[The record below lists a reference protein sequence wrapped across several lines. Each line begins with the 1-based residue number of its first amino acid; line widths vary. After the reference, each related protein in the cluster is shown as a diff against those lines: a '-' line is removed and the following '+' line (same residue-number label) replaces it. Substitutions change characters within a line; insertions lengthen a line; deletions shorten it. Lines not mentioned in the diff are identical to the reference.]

1 MIAISTLPPKRKNAR
16 KQTQVEYL
24 RQPSDDTLARNRMIE
39 EHLPLVRNIAAS
51 LSSQTSPN
59 VDYED
64 LVSIG
69 VFGLMDAIDNYDP
82 ERNVKFSSYCKPR
95 IRGAM
100 IDELR
105 QLDWVPR
112 LTRQRTKMLRRA
124 EQNLKSRLDRQP
136 RKEELAAEL
145 DMNMHQF
152 DRLSRDA
159 DPANMVSLDSMFD
172 GDDER
177 TANGIFRDERSQD
190 PADASEEN
198 DMRKF
203 LTRSLTNVQR
213 WVVVLYYY
221 EQQSMRQIGNILGL
235 SEGRVSQIHSQV
247 IEQLR
252 RRLNRSQRQF
262 EYTSKPETPACE
274 PIRA

>member
-1 MIAISTLPPKRKNAR
+1 MIAIKTLPPRQRSVR
-16 KQTQVEYL
+16 KQTRIENL
-24 RQPSDDTLARNRMIE
+24 RQPSDHTTARNRMIE
-39 EHLPLVRNIAAS
+39 KHLPLVRNIAAG

-69 VFGLMDAIDNYDP
+69 IFGLIDAIDNYDP

-112 LTRQRTKMLRRA
+112 LTRQRSKMLRRA
-124 EQNLKSRLDRQP
+124 EQNLKSRLDRRP

-145 DMNMHQF
+145 GMNMHQF
-152 DRLSRDA
+152 DMLSRDA
-159 DPANMVSLDSMFD
+159 DPVNMVSLNSMFD
-172 GDDER
+172 NDDSEHAP
-177 TANGIFRDERSQD
+177 TGVFRDEREQD
-190 PADASEEN
+190 PADRTEKA
-198 DMRKF
+198 DIRKF
-203 LTRSLTNVQR
+203 LTRDLTNTQR

-221 EQQSMRQIGNILGL
+221 EQLSMRKIGRILGL

-252 RRLNRSQRQF
+252 RKMTRSERQSA
-262 EYTSKPETPACE
+262 TAAPARM